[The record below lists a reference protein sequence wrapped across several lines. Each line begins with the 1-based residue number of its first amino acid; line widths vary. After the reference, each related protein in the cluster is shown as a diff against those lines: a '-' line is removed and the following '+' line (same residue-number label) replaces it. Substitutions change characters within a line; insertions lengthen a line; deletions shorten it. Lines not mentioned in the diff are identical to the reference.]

1 MTMLTAL
8 PFIAMSGLAL
18 LLCHYCFIR
27 FMGNDDTEYFAELM
41 SQIRESDSRSQ
52 AAKAKRARAA

>member
-1 MTMLTAL
+1 
-8 PFIAMSGLAL
+8 MSGLAL